1 MKPAHGETEVDE
13 IKKISTAVREAI
25 VDSDG
30 AWPQFWPG
38 FPGGSCSDAS
48 LVLGAILDDAGHTGF
63 QCAWGEIVKPD
74 GTRPSHGWLQR
85 GDLIVDITADQFD
98 EIAEPVIVAT
108 DSAWH
113 RKWRI
118 VTMSPGDLKE
128 HKIREVAELY
138 TLYHEVNRL
147 LAHRLAHLSLGAS
160 SQRGN

>member
-1 MKPAHGETEVDE
+1 MAGSARKTNTENQVIEE
-13 IKKISTAVREAI
+13 IRNISAAVRDAI
-25 VDSDG
+25 SESPTLR
-30 AWPQFWPG
+30 PQFWPG
-38 FPGGSCSDAS
+38 FPGGACSDAS
-48 LVLGAILDDAGHTGF
+48 LVLGAILDDAGHSGF
-63 QCAWGEIVKPD
+63 ECAWGEIVKPD

-98 EIAEPVIVAT
+98 EVSEPVIVST

-113 RKWRI
+113 RKWQI

-147 LAHRLAHLSLGAS
+147 LADQLPHLAVG
-160 SQRGN
+160 

>member
-1 MKPAHGETEVDE
+1 MDE
-13 IKKISTAVREAI
+13 RNMEIEEIRNISMAVRGAIADSEA
-25 VDSDG
+25 V
-30 AWPQFWPG
+30 WPHFWHG
-38 FPGGSCSDAS
+38 FPGGACSEAS
-48 LVLGAILDDAGHTGF
+48 LVLGAILDDAGHGGF
-63 QCAWGEIVKPD
+63 ECAWGEIVKPD

-98 EIAEPVIVAT
+98 DVTESIIVSR

-113 RKWRI
+113 RKWRV

-147 LAHRLAHLSLGAS
+147 LAHQLARSAVGGAPFP
-160 SQRGN
+160 